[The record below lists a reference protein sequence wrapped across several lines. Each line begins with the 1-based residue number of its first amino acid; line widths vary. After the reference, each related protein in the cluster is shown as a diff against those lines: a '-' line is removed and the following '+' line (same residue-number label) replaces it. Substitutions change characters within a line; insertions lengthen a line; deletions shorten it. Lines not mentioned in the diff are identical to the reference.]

1 MKMKQMNKL
10 RADQGG
16 FTLLELLVVITL
28 IAALAVG
35 ALIAYDGVGDKAQA
49 AAAADSNVKV
59 DNAIRQYK
67 AVTNAY
73 PNQWDNL
80 ASGASL
86 ISSLPTQLT
95 TIVSQWATGAAAS
108 SVSESLGRAGINE
121 LQNWLNPSAAN
132 NATGVI
138 PNLAHNESFNSA
150 NAAESEHFDGGS
162 VTGTPISTIAVVPGL
177 TACTADAQPIP
188 ATTTD
193 PDGAGPLNAGDNY
206 IQNRYSDSLEGDEC
220 HLVVALGFGSDAAA
234 STTNSSV
241 SIGKAPS
248 FSKTDTA
255 NPANNVDPNQH
266 YSRYIGLF
274 LVGSDDD
281 NSGNITGSEY
291 LSKAKLLTIIAPDG
305 TIADQNLATAVQN

>member
-80 ASGASL
+80 VAQDASL
-86 ISSLPTQLT
+86 IDAVPTQLLEVVT
-95 TIVSQWATGAAAS
+95 SWSLGAAAS
-108 SVSESLGRAGINE
+108 NVTSSLGRAGINE
-121 LQNWLNPSAAN
+121 LQNWVVSTKASNT
-132 NATGVI
+132 TGVI
-138 PNLAHNESFNSA
+138 PNLAHNESFNPTHA
-150 NAAESEHFDGGS
+150 VESQHFEDGGI
-162 VTGTPISTIAVVPGL
+162 GADGPIANIAVIPGL
-177 TACTADAQPIP
+177 AACTANGVTVP
-188 ATTTD
+188 AA
-193 PDGAGPLNAGDNY
+193 PASGLNAAGTNW
-206 IQNRYSDSLEGDEC
+206 IQNKFSDSLEGDEC
-220 HLVVALGFGSDAAA
+220 HLVVALGFGGDAAA

-274 LVGSDDD
+274 LVGSDSDE
-281 NSGNITGSEY
+281 NGNITDGEY